1 MIAFQPNNM
10 KVQRITWDESFKL
23 SLEYF
28 FYTFIVGFIG
38 GFVYEF
44 FSSFGAEMTI
54 VGLIISYFI
63 FSIGLVA
70 VMIKVISDVIFRSFE
85 SSNLNLNHVQLINRS
100 NNLATDPNSNNMTVK
115 CRYCGASNSPSNM
128 NCHGCNQKL
137 NFRY

>member
-1 MIAFQPNNM
+1 M
-10 KVQRITWDESFKL
+10 KVQRITWDKSFKL

-38 GFVYEF
+38 GFVYGF
-44 FSSFGAEMTI
+44 FSSFGAEMTV

-70 VMIKVISDVIFRSFE
+70 VMIKVISDVIFMSFE
-85 SSNLNLNHVQLINRS
+85 SSNLNMNHVQGINRS
-100 NNLATDPNSNNMTVK
+100 NNLAADPNSNNMTVK
-115 CRYCGASNSPSNM
+115 CRYCGVSNSPSNM